1 MQGLP
6 GTMDGELRDLKDVG
20 VKQPG
25 TSLNQNKNWFGG
37 EGIDEDLCLSSL
49 TEERRTLAPTFLV
62 KLIILNIV
70 TVSRSPLRS
79 WKQLQSPRPGSGE
92 SGAESS
98 ERGLGCFCTQQV
110 NSDNG
115 PFQ

>member
-6 GTMDGELRDLKDVG
+6 GTMEGELRDLKDVG

-70 TVSRSPLRS
+70 TVSRSHIPNEVDYPQHCDSLPE
-79 WKQLQSPRPGSGE
+79 SP
-92 SGAESS
+92 A
-98 ERGLGCFCTQQV
+98 
-110 NSDNG
+110 
-115 PFQ
+115 